1 MGFCNPITK
10 MSETKSIASLGDG
23 ALVRLGR
30 GAAEDEM
37 VRWHQ

>member
-30 GAAEDEM
+30 GGGAAEDEM
-37 VRWHQ
+37 VR